1 MIINI
6 IWKNFDKHHDHYN
19 LKAQEAGKVKLCC
32 MTITTGPGT
41 AFTNFEVIFIYGVD
55 DDDEEDEDDGGDINA
70 TGPDTAFTNFEVI
83 LL

>member
-1 MIINI
+1 
-6 IWKNFDKHHDHYN
+6 
-19 LKAQEAGKVKLCC
+19 

-41 AFTNFEVIFIYGVD
+41 AFTNFEVIFIDGVD

>member
-1 MIINI
+1 
-6 IWKNFDKHHDHYN
+6 
-19 LKAQEAGKVKLCC
+19 